1 MAKLSV
7 DNFLDFVER
16 SKLADADQLAKS
28 LETLRAQ
35 NSGSLPDD
43 ADRVAESLIAA
54 GLITKWHV
62 DKLMDKKYKG
72 FILGK
77 YKLLRLLGSGG
88 MSTVYLGEHTLM
100 HRLRAIKVLPK
111 GRVNDSSYLA
121 RFVREAQA
129 TASLDHP
136 NIVKAYDIDNDGD
149 THYLVMEY
157 IEGRDLQNI
166 VKQEGPLPLEVAC
179 NYIAQ
184 AADGFQYAHENG
196 LIHRDVKPAN
206 LLIDTK
212 GQVKILDLGLALLAD
227 EDRSSLT
234 VAHNENVLGTA
245 DYLSPEQAVNSHK
258 VDSRADIYSLGC
270 TLYYALSGHAPF
282 TDGSLAQ
289 RIAKH
294 QTQMPE
300 DIRKERAEVPRDLA
314 DICWKMIQKRPERRY
329 GRMRDVSDA
338 LKGWLTSRGFEF
350 TPANSGNASM
360 KSMNGG
366 TGGGGGGSSKLIK
379 RPGTGSSVRRVPGV
393 GEDTVSD
400 KLRQETM
407 KGLGTGSSV
416 GKTDSSKALPKATQR
431 LPMAKS
437 LDAPTAAKPVGEA
450 KTGSDTKS
458 GSDAKLSGEMRAV
471 RETKTGSDL
480 KFPAAA
486 RPATPA
492 DKKPSSPFNF
502 NVGGPAKSTSSPA
515 FPAISLSK
523 TPSGPIP
530 TNPKAALGPKGA
542 APAPPKVNTTA
553 TTAIPVGSAKPAM
566 QPLMMW
572 IIAGAVGFLVFV
584 GITVGVILVMS
595 SGKEE
600 KKPPATEQQAT
611 EQPATE
617 KSATDKKSEKSS
629 KSPAK
634 TTKPP
639 QRKTIPGKPAK
650 PGELDTGNLFPT
662 HESPRRLIAW
672 VGPNLFVS
680 NFSPIG

>member
-7 DNFLDFVER
+7 DNFLEYVER
-16 SKLADADQLAKS
+16 SKLADTDQLRKS
-28 LETLRAQ
+28 LEKLRAQ
-35 NSGSLPDD
+35 NAGELPDD

-77 YKLLRLLGSGG
+77 YKLLRLLGTGG
-88 MSTVYLGEHTLM
+88 MSTVYLGEHVLM

-111 GRVNDSSYLA
+111 ARVNDTSYLA

-129 TASLDHP
+129 TASLDHD

-157 IEGRDLQNI
+157 IEGKDLQQI
-166 VKQEGPLPLEVAC
+166 VKNDGPLPLDVAC

-206 LLIDTK
+206 LLIDNK
-212 GQVKILDLGLALLAD
+212 GVVKILDLGLALLAD

-300 DIRKERAEVPRDLA
+300 DIRKERGEVPRDLA

-329 GRMRDVSDA
+329 ARMKDVSDA
-338 LKGWLTSRGFEF
+338 LKGWLTGHGYKFESVSNVGGQR
-350 TPANSGNASM
+350 PI
-360 KSMNGG
+360 NGG
-366 TGGGGGGSSKLIK
+366 VARPSGGGSSSKLNK
-379 RPGTGSSVRRVPGV
+379 KTGTGSGVRIAPGV
-393 GEDTVSD
+393 DGDTLAD
-400 KLRQETM
+400 KERQETI
-407 KGLGTGSSV
+407 KGIAADSSPGS
-416 GKTDSSKALPKATQR
+416 GKPGSDKPGSDKSKSDSSKSLPKVAGPR
-431 LPMAKS
+431 LPKAKS

-450 KTGSDTKS
+450 KPSSDI
-458 GSDAKLSGEMRAV
+458 
-471 RETKTGSDL
+471 
-480 KFPAAA
+480 KFPASSSSG
-486 RPATPA
+486 PGS
-492 DKKPSSPFNF
+492 KKTSGAFNF
-502 NVGGPAKSTSSPA
+502 NLSGPAKPTSNPS
-515 FPAISLSK
+515 FPVVSLPGASQ
-523 TPSGPIP
+523 
-530 TNPKAALGPKGA
+530 PKPR
-542 APAPPKVNTTA
+542 PAPLPAGSKPAAAMPNLSTTPAAGTA
-553 TTAIPVGSAKPAM
+553 TTASAAPSKSVSL
-566 QPLMMW
+566 PLW
-572 IIAGAVGFLVFV
+572 VWLVSGVIVLLVIAAIG
-584 GITVGVILVMS
+584 VGVAMS
-595 SGKEE
+595 GGGGVQIIPKSNEPDTSGLL
-600 KKPPATEQQAT
+600 P
-611 EQPATE
+611 
-617 KSATDKKSEKSS
+617 
-629 KSPAK
+629 
-634 TTKPP
+634 
-639 QRKTIPGKPAK
+639 
-650 PGELDTGNLFPT
+650 ELRQVT
-662 HESPRRLIAW
+662 
-672 VGPNLFVS
+672 
-680 NFSPIG
+680 